1 VSVHIVVGAATD
13 VGRVRDHNEDAFL
26 VDDRLG
32 LFAVADGMG
41 GHQAGEVASAIALE
55 ALRAAVTSGEGIRD
69 AVTSA
74 NDAVYEKSTTD
85 ERLRGMGT
93 TLTAGTLAAGDT
105 LLLGHVGDS
114 RGYLLRDHHLERL
127 TTDHSLVEELTVGR
141 GGGCGIVL
149 PDDHFV
155 STVHA
160 RVFRRGDDVFVED
173 LGSRNG
179 TFVNGAP
186 VASPIRLRRGDR
198 VQFGETVAE
207 VVR

>member
-1 VSVHIVVGAATD
+1 IRLQILEPAAHE
-13 VGRVRDHNEDAFL
+13 GEL
-26 VDDRLG
+26 YPLG
-32 LFAVADGMG
+32 
-41 GHQAGEVASAIALE
+41 
-55 ALRAAVTSGEGIRD
+55 
-69 AVTSA
+69 
-74 NDAVYEKSTTD
+74 
-85 ERLRGMGT
+85 
-93 TLTAGTLAAGDT
+93 
-105 LLLGHVGDS
+105 
-114 RGYLLRDHHLERL
+114 
-127 TTDHSLVEELTVGR
+127 EEITVGR

-160 RVFRRGDDVFVED
+160 RVFRRGDEVYVED

-179 TFVNGAP
+179 TFVNGSP